1 MSERIEAISYEAAM
15 IVIGL
20 VGRSGA
26 GKSTV
31 ARMFA
36 ALGAEVIDA
45 DAFAHEVLD
54 EPEVRAAVVARFGAE
69 VVDPAGRV
77 SRAALAARVFGPTHD
92 HATALAD
99 LEAIVHPPVRTR
111 IAARLAALRVA
122 EDADGQR
129 RVAVL
134 DVPLLVQSGWD
145 TACDRLVV
153 VECAEQVR
161 QARLAARGWSP
172 EQIASR
178 DRAWGRHAGR
188 PLPLARAAP
197 VDTSRDPAYT
207 AEEVERIWNAL
218 PSR

>member
-1 MSERIEAISYEAAM
+1 M

-20 VGRSGA
+20 VGRIGA

-36 ALGAEVIDA
+36 ALGAEVVDA
-45 DAFAHEVLD
+45 DAVAHEVLD

-77 SRAALAARVFGPTHD
+77 SRAAVATRVFGPTPD

-111 IAARLAALRVA
+111 IAARLAALRSA
-122 EDADGQR
+122 EDADGRR

-145 TACDRLVV
+145 AECDRLVV
-153 VECAEQVR
+153 VECAERVR
-161 QARLAARGWSP
+161 RSRLAARGWRP

-178 DRAWGRHAGR
+178 DRAWERAGSR
-188 PLPLARAAP
+188 PLPP
-197 VDTSRDPAYT
+197 GKTSTVDASGDPAYT
-207 AEEVERIWNAL
+207 LQEVERIWGSL

>member
-1 MSERIEAISYEAAM
+1 M

-20 VGRSGA
+20 VGRIGA

-45 DAFAHEVLD
+45 DAVAHEVLD
-54 EPEVRAAVVARFGAE
+54 EPDVRAAVVARFGGE

-77 SRAALAARVFGPTHD
+77 ARAALASRVFGPTPD

-111 IAARLAALRVA
+111 IAARLAALRAA
-122 EDADGQR
+122 EEVDGRR

-145 TACDRLVV
+145 AACDRLVV
-153 VECAEQVR
+153 VACAEPVR

-178 DRAWGRHAGR
+178 DRAWERHGGR
-188 PLPLARAAP
+188 PLPPTRAAP
-197 VDTSRDPAYT
+197 VDTSGEPAYT
-207 AEEVERIWNAL
+207 VAQVERLWKAL

>member
-1 MSERIEAISYEAAM
+1 M

-20 VGRSGA
+20 VGRIGA

-36 ALGAEVIDA
+36 ALGAEVVDA
-45 DAFAHEVLD
+45 DAEAHAVLD

-77 SRAALAARVFGPTHD
+77 SRAALAARVFGPMPD
-92 HATALAD
+92 HAAALAD

-111 IAARLAALRVA
+111 ITARLAALRAA
-122 EDADGQR
+122 EDVDGRR

-145 TACDRLVV
+145 AACDRLVV
-153 VECAEQVR
+153 VECDEEVR
-161 QARLAARGWSP
+161 RARLAARGWSP
-172 EQIASR
+172 EQIVGR
-178 DRAWGRHAGR
+178 DRAWEREVGR
-188 PLPLARAAP
+188 PSPPEKTAA
-197 VDTSRDPAYT
+197 VDASRDPAYT
-207 AEEVERIWNAL
+207 RPQVERIWFSLAN
-218 PSR
+218 R

>member
-1 MSERIEAISYEAAM
+1 M

-36 ALGAEVIDA
+36 ALGADVIDA
-45 DAFAHEVLD
+45 DALAHEVLD
-54 EPEVRAAVVARFGAE
+54 DPEVRAAVVARFGAE
-69 VVDPAGRV
+69 VVEPTGRV
-77 SRAALAARVFGPTHD
+77 SRAALAPLVFGPRPD

-111 IAARLAALRVA
+111 IAARLAALRAA
-122 EDADGQR
+122 EDADGRR

-145 TACDRLVV
+145 AACDRLVV

-161 QARLAARGWSP
+161 QTRLAARGWSP

-178 DRAWGRHAGR
+178 DRAWERNGGR
-188 PLPLARAAP
+188 PRPAARAAP
-197 VDTSRDPAYT
+197 VDTSGDPAYT
-207 AEEVERIWNAL
+207 AREVERIWNSL

>member
-1 MSERIEAISYEAAM
+1 M

-20 VGRSGA
+20 VGKIGA

-45 DAFAHEVLD
+45 DAAAHEVLE
-54 EPEVRAAVVARFGAE
+54 EPEVRDAVVARFGAA

-77 SRAALAARVFGPTHD
+77 SRAAVAARVFGATPD
-92 HATALAD
+92 HAAALAD
-99 LEAIVHPPVRTR
+99 LEAIVHPPVRRR
-111 IAARLAALRVA
+111 IAARLAALA
-122 EDADGQR
+122 ADENADGRR

-145 TACDRLVV
+145 AACDPLVV
-153 VECAEQVR
+153 VECAEDVR
-161 QARLAARGWSP
+161 RSRLAARGWSP
-172 EQIASR
+172 EQISSR
-178 DRAWGRHAGR
+178 DRAWERAGGR
-188 PLPLARAAP
+188 PLPPEKTSA
-197 VDTSRDPAYT
+197 VDASGDPAYT
-207 AEEVERIWNAL
+207 AQQVERIWSSL

>member
-1 MSERIEAISYEAAM
+1 M

-36 ALGAEVIDA
+36 ALGADVIDA
-45 DAFAHEVLD
+45 DAVAHEVLD
-54 EPEVRAAVVARFGAE
+54 DPEVRAAVVARFGAE

-77 SRAALAARVFGPTHD
+77 ARAALAARVFGPTPD

-99 LEAIVHPPVRTR
+99 LEAIVHPAVRTR
-111 IAARLAALRVA
+111 IAARLAALRAA
-122 EDADGQR
+122 EEVDGRR

-145 TACDRLVV
+145 AACDRLVV
-153 VECAEQVR
+153 VACTEQVR
-161 QARLAARGWSP
+161 QTRLAARGWSP

-178 DRAWGRHAGR
+178 DRAWERKGGS
-188 PLPLARAAP
+188 PLSLARAAP
-197 VDTSRDPAYT
+197 VDTSGDPAYT
-207 AEEVERIWNAL
+207 AVAVERIWNAL
-218 PSR
+218 PAR

>member
-1 MSERIEAISYEAAM
+1 M

-20 VGRSGA
+20 VGRIGA

-36 ALGAEVIDA
+36 ALGAEVVDA
-45 DAFAHEVLD
+45 DAVAHEVLD
-54 EPEVRAAVVARFGAE
+54 DPEVRAAVVARFGAE

-77 SRAALAARVFGPTHD
+77 SRAALAARVFGPTPD
-92 HATALAD
+92 HAAALAD

-111 IAARLAALRVA
+111 IAARLAALRAA
-122 EDADGQR
+122 EDADGR
-129 RVAVL
+129 RRIAVL

-145 TACDRLVV
+145 AACDRLVV
-153 VECAEQVR
+153 VACDEPVR

-178 DRAWGRHAGR
+178 DRAWERHGGR
-188 PLPLARAAP
+188 PLTPAQAAP
-197 VDTSRDPAYT
+197 VDTSGDPAYT
-207 AEEVERIWNAL
+207 ADAVERIWNAL
-218 PSR
+218 PAR

>member
-1 MSERIEAISYEAAM
+1 M

-36 ALGAEVIDA
+36 ALGADVIDA
-45 DAFAHEVLD
+45 DALAHEVLD
-54 EPEVRAAVVARFGAE
+54 DPEVRAAVVARFGAE
-69 VVDPAGRV
+69 VVGPAGRV
-77 SRAALAARVFGPTHD
+77 SRPALAMRVFGPTPD

-111 IAARLAALRVA
+111 IAARLAALRTA
-122 EDADGQR
+122 EHADGRR

-145 TACDRLVV
+145 AACDRLVV
-153 VECAEQVR
+153 VECADQVR

-178 DRAWGRHAGR
+178 DRAWERDGGR
-188 PLPLARAAP
+188 PVSLARAAP
-197 VDTSRDPAYT
+197 VDTSGDPAYT
-207 AEEVERIWNAL
+207 AGEVERIWSSL

>member
-1 MSERIEAISYEAAM
+1 M

-20 VGRSGA
+20 VGRIGA

-45 DAFAHEVLD
+45 DAVAHEVLD
-54 EPEVRAAVVARFGAE
+54 EPEVRAAVVDRFGGE
-69 VVDPAGRV
+69 VVDAAGRV
-77 SRAALAARVFGPTHD
+77 ARAALAARVFGPTPD

-111 IAARLAALRVA
+111 IAARLAALRAA
-122 EDADGQR
+122 EEVDGRR

-145 TACDRLVV
+145 AACDRLVLV
-153 VECAEQVR
+153 ACAEPVR
-161 QARLAARGWSP
+161 RARLAARGWSP

-178 DRAWGRHAGR
+178 DRAWERHGGR
-188 PLPLARAAP
+188 PVSPTRAAP
-197 VDTSRDPAYT
+197 VDTSGEPAYT
-207 AEEVERIWNAL
+207 VAQVERLWKSL